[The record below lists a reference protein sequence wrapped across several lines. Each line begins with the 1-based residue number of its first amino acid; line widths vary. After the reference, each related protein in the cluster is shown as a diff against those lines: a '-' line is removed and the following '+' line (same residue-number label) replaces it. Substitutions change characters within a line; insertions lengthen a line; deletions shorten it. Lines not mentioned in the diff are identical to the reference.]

1 MGGHHPVSGCKHIPF
16 YCQINEVT
24 NNSLELKT
32 KSFISF
38 FFYKYCY
45 ANLLNSTD
53 ETTCLK
59 NQFAVTDPTPLAAY
73 PGYDTLHPYAILVLF
88 LACCFLAAGER
99 KPSSTGYI
107 STEFALHSI
116 AWLSCFSSV
125 GRGRTTVEQPNLP

>member
-16 YCQINEVT
+16 YCQTNDEVT

-59 NQFAVTDPTPLAAY
+59 NQFAVTGPTPLAAY
-73 PGYDTLHPYAILVLF
+73 PGYDTLHAHVILLF

-107 STEFALHSI
+107 STEFALH
-116 AWLSCFSSV
+116 LHSSPSPRSDAD
-125 GRGRTTVEQPNLP
+125 GPRWSNLP